1 MAEPTEQEQLKTN
14 QHLTKIENAASETS
28 GKIDELIS
36 AVKQPATYETDLLKE
51 IKDQGEEQAQTDKK
65 TLKSQREFHQEI
77 KELTKNSGVEKV
89 HNRFM
94 ETMTK
99 KRLAIEEAT
108 L

>member
-14 QHLTKIENAASETS
+14 QLLTKVESSAAETS
-28 GKIDELIS
+28 LKMEELIS

-51 IKDQGEEQAQTDKK
+51 IKDQGEDQAQTDKK
-65 TLKSQREFHQEI
+65 SLRSQKEFHQEI
-77 KELTKNSGVEKV
+77 KELTKNSGLEKV

-99 KRLAIEEAT
+99 KRLAIE
-108 L
+108 